1 MALKYTLIRAAF
13 EALWLTSAPK
23 LFDRVSDAR
32 GVIWTLHRVLP
43 ERPGAFAPNGIL
55 QVQPQFLAYCLER
68 LADRKIP
75 VVTLDEAL
83 ERLGQPKAKAP
94 FVVLTFDDGYK
105 DNLVHALPVLE
116 AANAPFTLYVPTAFP
131 SGEGQLWWQA
141 IEDIIDQATEI
152 RFDGEAGPEELP
164 TGSLKEKHTAFN
176 RLYWLMRKMP
186 ETDRLALLKDF
197 AATHHYDLKDQC
209 RKLIMD
215 WEEIGEVAKHPL
227 ATIGAHTVRHYELAK
242 LPLEQARDEIE
253 ASAVE
258 LTLRLG
264 NRPRHFSY
272 PLGGPLSCGER
283 EFDLVA
289 QLGFAS
295 GVTTRPGGLYAHHSK
310 TPTALPRVSLNGLF
324 QQKRYADIFASGG
337 LFSQLGRISG

>member
-13 EALWLTSAPK
+13 EALWLSNAPK
-23 LFDRVSDAR
+23 LFDRFSDAR

-43 ERPGAFAPNGIL
+43 EPPRAFAPNGIL

-68 LADRKIP
+68 LADRRIP

-83 ERLGQPKAKAP
+83 DRLSMSKAKSP

-105 DNLVHALPVLE
+105 DNLTHALPVLE

-131 SGEGQLWWQA
+131 NGEGQLWWQA
-141 IEDIIDQATEI
+141 IEDIIDQAEQI
-152 RFDGEAGPEELP
+152 RFRDTSGPVML
-164 TGSLKEKHTAFN
+164 TTVTTQEKHIAFD
-176 RLYWLMRKMP
+176 RLYWHMRKVP
-186 ETDRLALLKDF
+186 EAERLELLDEF
-197 AATHHYDLKDQC
+197 TAHHGYDLTAQC
-209 RKLIMD
+209 KTLIMD
-215 WEEIGEVAKHPL
+215 WDETVRLAQHPL
-227 ATIGAHTVRHYELAK
+227 ATMGAHTVRHYELAK
-242 LPLEQARDEIE
+242 LPMAQARDEIE

-258 LTLRLG
+258 LERRLG
-264 NRPRHFSY
+264 QRPRHFSY

-283 EFDLVA
+283 EYEMVA

-295 GVTTRPGGLYAHHSK
+295 GVTTRPGGLYPHHSK

-324 QQKRYADIFASGG
+324 QQKRYADIFSSGG
-337 LFSQLGRISG
+337 LFTQLGRISG

>member
-13 EALWLTSAPK
+13 EALWLTSASK
-23 LFDRVSDAR
+23 LFDRFSQAR

-43 ERPGAFAPNGIL
+43 APPKAFAPNGIL

-68 LADRKIP
+68 LADRNIP

-83 ERLGQPKAKAP
+83 DRLSKPKTKAP

-105 DNLVHALPVLE
+105 DNLIHALPVME
-116 AANAPFTLYVPTAFP
+116 AENTPFTLYVPTAFP
-131 SGEGQLWWQA
+131 DGEGQLWWQA
-141 IEDIIDQATEI
+141 IEDIIDQATEV
-152 RFDGEAGPEELP
+152 RFVDAAGPVILP
-164 TGSLKEKHTAFN
+164 TGSTTEKHAAFN
-176 RLYWLMRKMP
+176 HLYWHMRSMP
-186 ETDRLALLKDF
+186 EADRLALLGEF
-197 AATHHYDLKDQC
+197 AAVHAYDLTQQC
-209 RKLIMD
+209 RSLIMNWD
-215 WEEIGEVAKHPL
+215 EVGQLALHPL

-242 LPLEQARDEIE
+242 LPLAQARDEIE
-253 ASAVE
+253 ASATE
-258 LTLRLG
+258 LQRRLG
-264 NRPRHFSY
+264 QRPRHFSY

-289 QLGFAS
+289 KLGFAS
-295 GVTTRPGGLYAHHSK
+295 GVTTRPGGLYSHHSK

-337 LFSQLGRISG
+337 LFTQLGRISG